1 MDLTR
6 VDPKLLDSLIA
17 QARAHP
23 RRRMNHNLHRME
35 DPIHRLLNAMEPDS
49 YVAPHRHLAA
59 PRAETLA
66 CIRGR
71 GAIVLFGDDGTM
83 TESFLLSPNGPEL
96 IVEVPAG
103 RWHSLVAIESGTVF
117 FEVKAGPYAPP
128 AAADVANFAPAS
140 GSPQAAGYV
149 ELMRRFAT
157 R

>member
-1 MDLTR
+1 MDPTH
-6 VDPKLLDSLIA
+6 VDPRLLDALIA
-17 QARAHP
+17 EARANP
-23 RRRMNHNLHRME
+23 RRRMNHNLHAME

-59 PRAETLA
+59 PRTETLA

-71 GAIVLFGDDGTM
+71 GAIVLFGDDGATA
-83 TESFLLSPNGPEL
+83 ESFLLSPSGPEL

-128 AAADVANFAPAS
+128 VPADVANFAPAA

>member
-1 MDLTR
+1 MDLTH
-6 VDPKLLDSLIA
+6 VDPLLLDSLIT
-17 QARAHP
+17 QARSSP
-23 RRRMNHNLHRME
+23 RRRMNHNLHKME

-59 PRAETLA
+59 PRTETLA

-71 GAIVLFGDDGTM
+71 GAVVLFGDDGAM
-83 TESFLLSPNGPEL
+83 GESFLLSPGGPEL
-96 IVEVPAG
+96 IVEIPAG

-128 AAADVANFAPAS
+128 AATDVANFAPAA

-157 R
+157 K